1 MAHGYPEVSRGKRIY
16 TVEIGQR
23 YTSGMFC
30 FLWNLFLKIY
40 QHTTEFPPSVL
51 WYLESEVGEQDK
63 YLELCNM
70 AALVGIPAL
79 RLALLL
85 NTSAACCIH
94 ELILLYVLGIMG
106 CYANKGNLS
115 SNY

>member
-1 MAHGYPEVSRGKRIY
+1 M
-16 TVEIGQR
+16 EIGKR

-30 FLWNLFLKIY
+30 FLSNLFLKIH

-51 WYLESEVGEQDK
+51 WYLESGAEEQDK
-63 YLELCNM
+63 CLELCNM

-79 RLALLL
+79 RLGLLL
-85 NTSAACCIH
+85 NTSVACCIH

-106 CYANKGNLS
+106 CYANKCNLS